1 MAEARPAWANWGL
14 IGLVF
19 VGGSL
24 GTATRAALAL
34 AIDPTDGFP
43 ATVMAINVAGA
54 LLLGALLEAL
64 SRRGADEGARRR
76 IRLLTGTGFLGG
88 FTTYSALATDS
99 VVLAAGSPALALLNA
114 LGTLV
119 LGALATWLGIV
130 LAARGDRGRAH
141 RGRAHR

>member
-1 MAEARPAWANWGL
+1 MPEARPTWANWAL

-19 VGGSL
+19 FGGTL
-24 GTATRAALAL
+24 GTATRVALTL
-34 AIDPTDGFP
+34 AVAPTDGFP
-43 ATVMAINVAGA
+43 ATIMGINVAGA

-76 IRLLTGTGFLGG
+76 IRLLIGTGFLGG

-99 VVLAAGSPALALLNA
+99 VLLAAGSPALALLNA

-130 LAARGDRGRAH
+130 LAARADRGRV
-141 RGRAHR
+141 RR

>member
-1 MAEARPAWANWGL
+1 MAEARPAWASWRL
-14 IGLVF
+14 ITLVF

-24 GTATRAALAL
+24 GTAARASLTL
-34 AIDPTDGFP
+34 AIPPADGFP
-43 ATVMAINVAGA
+43 ATIMGINVVGA

-64 SRRGADEGARRR
+64 SRRGAEEGARRR
-76 IRLLTGTGFLGG
+76 IRLLIGTGFLGG

-99 VVLAAGSPALALLNA
+99 VLLAAGGPVLALLNA

-130 LAARGDRGRAH
+130 LVARAGRGRT
-141 RGRAHR
+141 RP

>member
-1 MAEARPAWANWGL
+1 MAEARPAWASWGP

-24 GTATRAALAL
+24 GTATRAALTL
-34 AIDPTDGFP
+34 AFPPADGFP
-43 ATVMAINVAGA
+43 AMIMGINVAGA

-76 IRLLTGTGFLGG
+76 IRLLIGTGFLGG
-88 FTTYSALATDS
+88 FTTFSALATDS

-114 LGTLV
+114 LGTVV

-130 LAARGDRGRAH
+130 LAARVDRGRAH
-141 RGRAHR
+141 R

>member
-1 MAEARPAWANWGL
+1 MAEARPVWANGGL

-24 GTATRAALAL
+24 GTATRAALTI
-34 AIDPTDGFP
+34 AIPPADGFP
-43 ATVMAINVAGA
+43 ATIMGINVAGA

-76 IRLLTGTGFLGG
+76 IRLLIGTGFLGG

-130 LAARGDRGRAH
+130 LAARVDRGRA
-141 RGRAHR
+141 RR

>member
-1 MAEARPAWANWGL
+1 MAEARPAWANWAL

-24 GTATRAALAL
+24 GTATRAALTLIIPPA
-34 AIDPTDGFP
+34 DGFP
-43 ATVMAINVAGA
+43 ATIMGINVAGA
-54 LLLGALLEAL
+54 LLLGALLESL
-64 SRRGADEGARRR
+64 SRRGADEGPRRR
-76 IRLLTGTGFLGG
+76 IRLLLGAGFLGG

-99 VVLAAGSPALALLNA
+99 VLLAAGSPALALLNA

-130 LAARGDRGRAH
+130 LAALVDRKRGH
-141 RGRAHR
+141 R